1 KLDRKWWWNAS
12 SDVLANYESSTYAT
26 PVYHSR
32 ISTVNGKGKV
42 VYRLKYPDWG
52 RFLIRV
58 VDNEGGHATGRV
70 LYFDWPG
77 WRGRADRGDAKAA
90 SMLMF
95 NSDKPSYNVG
105 EKATITF
112 PSTKNGRILLSLES
126 GSNILKQWW
135 EECDGKETKV
145 SFDVTEEMAPNI
157 YVYASLIQPHSSSG
171 NDLPIRL
178 YGVIPLKIENPE
190 SHLNPEI
197 IAPQEIK
204 PEQPFEVSVK
214 EKNNRE
220 MTYTLAIV
228 DEGLLDIT
236 RFKTPDPWTEFY
248 GREALGVKT
257 WDLYD
262 YIIGAYGGNIEKL
275 FAIGGDGDLRGK
287 GDKKANR
294 FKPIVKFLGPFQL
307 NGGSA
312 VHKITL
318 PPYIGSVKVMV
329 VAGNGNN
336 AFGNTDKV
344 IAVRKPLMILVTLP
358 RVVGPGENVAL
369 PVSIF
374 AMDSKVKDVTLE
386 VQTNSFFKIDDE
398 KTKRVS
404 FSKPG
409 ESDVSFNLKVLSKL
423 GVGKVKVIARSGS
436 ETDQFEVE
444 IDVRNPNPKIT
455 KYFEALVDAGKPDQ
469 YLILYREWK
478 VPTRQRLKFHLYRP
492 LISPAD
498 LVILYPIRMVV
509 PNKPLQGHFLN
520 YFWISLQNSMILQRN
535 GLKKM

>member
-1 KLDRKWWWNAS
+1 MSKIKIGSVEFTKYLKIETVKPNRLKVNLDLGKQIISLGSFTANLTAKWLHGAPAGGLKAEVTANLSKITTSFKGFENFIFDDPTRSFEVQEKSIYTGNLDSEGNTSISGNIDIERNAPGLLRAAILSRVYEPGGEFSIDNQVVTVSPYNTYVGVKVPKEQFGYLETDTNQVFDIVTLSKEGKPVNKSNLEVFVYKLDRKWWWNAS

-312 VHKITL
+312 
-318 PPYIGSVKVMV
+318 
-329 VAGNGNN
+329 
-336 AFGNTDKV
+336 
-344 IAVRKPLMILVTLP
+344 
-358 RVVGPGENVAL
+358 
-369 PVSIF
+369 
-374 AMDSKVKDVTLE
+374 
-386 VQTNSFFKIDDE
+386 
-398 KTKRVS
+398 
-404 FSKPG
+404 
-409 ESDVSFNLKVLSKL
+409 
-423 GVGKVKVIARSGS
+423 
-436 ETDQFEVE
+436 
-444 IDVRNPNPKIT
+444 
-455 KYFEALVDAGKPDQ
+455 
-469 YLILYREWK
+469 
-478 VPTRQRLKFHLYRP
+478 
-492 LISPAD
+492 
-498 LVILYPIRMVV
+498 
-509 PNKPLQGHFLN
+509 
-520 YFWISLQNSMILQRN
+520 
-535 GLKKM
+535 